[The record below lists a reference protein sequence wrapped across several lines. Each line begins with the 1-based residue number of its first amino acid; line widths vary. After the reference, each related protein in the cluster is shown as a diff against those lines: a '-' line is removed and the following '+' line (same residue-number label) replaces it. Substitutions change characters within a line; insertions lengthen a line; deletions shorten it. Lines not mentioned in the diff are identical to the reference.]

1 MTLFILFWDDFEI
14 KELLVSKRLTLR
26 KKSFGMG
33 DFNQD
38 LFFYV
43 TMMIKKNKTKICCPK
58 MARRWFS
65 RVGLELQS
73 EKIDLTTNTLADAK
87 LNTHRILTDA
97 DLPIPGTITGLSPI
111 GAVPNANAASIVGH
125 NLNLQ
130 PASGAFGGVVT
141 TGAQTFAGVKT
152 FSSAIVTPGITNPT
166 IDLTAATLA
175 DGKLN
180 THRILTDVD
189 ILTVVNEGIAM
200 TLPNPASVLNNTLQ
214 TLSFSA
220 MSTASVDGITK
231 TNASTY
237 QLTKKG
243 VYLFQISLVMASAS
257 RAAVEML
264 RDAVSQDIQTS
275 VIAEGIAGIT
285 IQHTFNFPFEIAA
298 DGTYLITFRG
308 AAEDLPVPG
317 VTSAVTATECAIFH
331 WNNY

>member
-1 MTLFILFWDDFEI
+1 
-14 KELLVSKRLTLR
+14 
-26 KKSFGMG
+26 
-33 DFNQD
+33 
-38 LFFYV
+38 
-43 TMMIKKNKTKICCPK
+43 

-65 RVGLELQS
+65 RIGLQLES

-111 GAVPNANAASIVGH
+111 GASPNANAASIVGH

-130 PASGAFGGVVT
+130 PASAGFGGVVT
-141 TGAQTFAGVKT
+141 TGAQTLAGTKT

-166 IDLTAATLA
+166 IDLTTTTLA
-175 DGKLN
+175 DAKLN

-200 TLPNPASVLNNTLQ
+200 TIPNPPSTLNNTLQ

-220 MSTASVDGITK
+220 MSTPSVDGITK

-243 VYLFQISLVMASAS
+243 VYLFQIALVMASAS
-257 RAAVEML
+257 RAAVEMR
-264 RDAVSQDIQTS
+264 RDGISQDIQTS
-275 VIAEGIAGIT
+275 VIPAGIAGIT
-285 IQHTFNFPFEIAA
+285 IQHTFNFPFEVAV

-308 AAEDLPVPG
+308 AAEDLPTPG
-317 VTSAVTATECAIFH
+317 ATSSVTATECAIFH
-331 WNNY
+331 WNSHY